1 MSDQDAY
8 EILQVHPAAHALV
21 IQAAYRALAGLYH
34 PDHNPTGAS
43 TRRMADLNLAY
54 EKVKTAE
61 RRALYDRERTRQQ
74 APAPSV
80 VTPYEPRPRAAAA
93 AGEPGRNVLDF
104 GRYEGWTIERLA
116 REDPDYLRW
125 LVRHSSGIRYRSQIE
140 AALQGTAA
148 QPTATERTRGR
159 RG

>member
-1 MSDQDAY
+1 MNDRDAY
-8 EILQVHPAAHALV
+8 EVLQVHPAAHALV

-34 PDHNPTGAS
+34 PDRNPTGAS
-43 TRRMADLNLAY
+43 TRRMADVNLAY

-61 RRALYDRERTRQQ
+61 RRALYDRERKRLQ
-74 APAPSV
+74 APIPAV
-80 VTPYEPRPRAAAA
+80 VTPYEPRPKAASAPDSA
-93 AGEPGRNVLDF
+93 RNVLDF

-140 AALQGTAA
+140 AALQQTDA
-148 QPTATERTRGR
+148 PTASERIRGR
-159 RG
+159 GG